1 MINSTSI
8 FDTAPLRLASRA
20 SQLAMVQA
28 ELVCAAL
35 GPVPVMVRPV
45 TTQGDR
51 ILDRPLIE
59 AGGKGLFIKELER
72 SILDGEADAA
82 VHSMKDM
89 ETQFAPDT
97 QIGAVLAREDR
108 RDALVG
114 RYASLDDLPTGAR
127 IGTAS
132 VRRAAILLNYRPDLQ
147 IGLIRGNIN
156 RRLSLLAAGD
166 FDAIILAM
174 AGLKRLD
181 IDVDHVPI
189 DAAIMPSAVAQGA
202 LAVQINTPSD
212 PRSQA
217 VKDIVGGLT
226 CPDTLLEVTAE
237 RALLAFL
244 DGSCQTPISASAT
257 LDQSGMLHLDGMI
270 LLLDG
275 SVAHR
280 HQMSVLVS
288 DVSANDAIALG
299 EALGAELLGRAGGR
313 EFLA

>member
-20 SQLAMVQA
+20 SQLAMAQA

-72 SILDGEADAA
+72 SILGGEADAA

-132 VRRAAILLNYRPDLQ
+132 VRRAAIL
-147 IGLIRGNIN
+147 
-156 RRLSLLAAGD
+156 
-166 FDAIILAM
+166 
-174 AGLKRLD
+174 
-181 IDVDHVPI
+181 
-189 DAAIMPSAVAQGA
+189 
-202 LAVQINTPSD
+202 
-212 PRSQA
+212 
-217 VKDIVGGLT
+217 
-226 CPDTLLEVTAE
+226 
-237 RALLAFL
+237 
-244 DGSCQTPISASAT
+244 
-257 LDQSGMLHLDGMI
+257 
-270 LLLDG
+270 
-275 SVAHR
+275 
-280 HQMSVLVS
+280 
-288 DVSANDAIALG
+288 
-299 EALGAELLGRAGGR
+299 
-313 EFLA
+313 